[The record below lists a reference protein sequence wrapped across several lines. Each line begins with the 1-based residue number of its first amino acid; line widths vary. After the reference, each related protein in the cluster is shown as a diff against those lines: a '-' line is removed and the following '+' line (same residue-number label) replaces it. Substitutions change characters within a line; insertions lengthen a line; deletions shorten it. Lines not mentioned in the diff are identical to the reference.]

1 MPNYPSNFPLRDI
14 PTPFRY
20 TLGET
25 PISVLES
32 HDLLRIDNQSDLNN
46 NHKKTAIKATHNN
59 NNHNN
64 NNILKKGRNV
74 EDSNI
79 SSGLGNTFEEQLPK
93 VACNKLTNDKNE
105 DENVLNS
112 NSINRTTTTVLNN
125 NNSQKI
131 LLSFDSGKDS
141 NNDAKNIIYINAKK
155 RKVSSK
161 NNDNTDEDHTQNV
174 LDAKREIKKIKLAN
188 IASDNDTNDNDTSDA
203 ATPNIHEFSPDALID
218 DALPL
223 SPIASSG
230 LNTPNEKMITKFDSN
245 RFNIQDLTPFQLQNL
260 AYKLISNLNR
270 SQLMDLNVVI
280 RDNLKR
286 DFIDSLPLEISIK
299 ILSQLSFLDIVH
311 CQLVS
316 SSWNKIIQNTPYIWK
331 QLLITE
337 SFVIRDEFKDYKR
350 KLLER
355 YPLYKNVEDIYKFDF
370 LRHCH
375 IMKNWYNRKFIP
387 QRVTLRGH
395 MTSVV
400 TCLQFEDDY
409 IITGADD
416 KMIRIYDSIN
426 KKFLRELSGH
436 EGGVWA
442 LKYDKFGIVVS
453 GSTDRTVRIWDIKR
467 GRCAYVFK
475 GHTSTVRC
483 LDIVEYKGI
492 RYIVTG
498 SRDNTLHVWKIDERL
513 YDDEPDNIQ
522 NWPIVFDT
530 PDRNPYF
537 MGVLRGHLASVRT
550 VSGYGNIVIS
560 GSYDNTLIVWDV
572 IKMKCLYILTGHTDR
587 IYSTIYDHKRNRC
600 ISASMD
606 STIRIWDLT
615 DIWRNGPCQIVSC
628 SGVTCTRVTDSLQ
641 TLTGHTALV
650 GLLKLSDKFLVSAA
664 ADGSLKG
671 WDSDDYSR
679 KFAYHHNNLSA
690 ITTFA
695 TNDNLLVSGSE
706 GQFHIY
712 NLRTGELVHSE
723 LLHDAEQI
731 WSVSFKDNILIVAIE
746 KNSQSYVEIL
756 DFNVFEPVPTI
767 RI

>member
-1 MPNYPSNFPLRDI
+1 MPTYPSNFPLRDI

-20 TLGET
+20 SLGET
-25 PISVLES
+25 PVSILES
-32 HDLLRIDNQSDLNN
+32 HDFLTVSTHDGLNN
-46 NHKKTAIKATHNN
+46 NHS
-59 NNHNN
+59 N
-64 NNILKKGRNV
+64 NNIMNTNNGNSNDHSIPKKPANGK
-74 EDSNI
+74 DLQI
-79 SSGLGNTFEEQLPK
+79 SSGHDTSFETKLSSN
-93 VACNKLTNDKNE
+93 NKPTNEKN
-105 DENVLNS
+105 DITS
-112 NSINRTTTTVLNN
+112 NSLNRTTATVVNN
-125 NNSQKI
+125 HNSQKI
-131 LLSFDSGKDS
+131 LLSFDSGKDTT
-141 NNDAKNIIYINAKK
+141 NDSKNIIYINTKK
-155 RKVSSK
+155 RKISTNTNSE
-161 NNDNTDEDHTQNV
+161 NNNV
-174 LDAKREIKKIKLAN
+174 HPEFEQDDTLLDAKREIKKIKLSKMENVSN
-188 IASDNDTNDNDTSDA
+188 ITSNTNDDNDAT
-203 ATPNIHEFSPDALID
+203 TPNIHEFSPDALLD

-223 SPIASSG
+223 SPIASTG
-230 LNTPNEKMITKFDSN
+230 LNTPNEKIITRFDN
-245 RFNIQDLTPFQLQNL
+245 NKFNIQDLTPYQLQNL

-286 DFIDSLPLEISIK
+286 DFINSLPLEISIQ
-299 ILSQLSFLDIVH
+299 ILAQLSFLDIIH

-316 SSWNKIIQNTPYIWK
+316 KSWNKIIQNTPYIWK

-337 SFVIRDEFKDYKR
+337 SFVSRDEFKDYKK
-350 KLLER
+350 KLLKR
-355 YPLYKNVEDIYKFDF
+355 YPLYENVEDIYKFDF

-400 TCLQFEDDY
+400 TCLQFEDEY

-416 KMIRIYDSIN
+416 KMIRIYDSVN
-426 KKFLRELSGH
+426 KIFLRELSGH

-442 LKYDKFGIVVS
+442 LKYDKCGIVVS

-483 LDIVEYKGI
+483 LDILEYNGI

-513 YDDEPDNIQ
+513 YDDEPDTLES
-522 NWPIVFDT
+522 WPILYDT

-560 GSYDNTLIVWDV
+560 GSYDNTLIVWDI

-606 STIRIWDLT
+606 STIRIWDLI
-615 DIWRNGPCQIVSC
+615 DIWKNGPCQIVSC

-671 WDSDDYSR
+671 WDSDNYSR
-679 KFAYHHNNLSA
+679 AFAYHHNNLSA

-731 WSVSFKDNILIVAIE
+731 WSVSFKDNILVVAIE